1 MMRPGDIRKRLKGEP
16 FAPLRIGLSDSR
28 SVLVRHPDQ
37 VVVADRHLIVGL
49 AKREQSP
56 PLATPRS
63 GDAIARDWIIVNLVQ
78 ITTITRSTRLR
89 SINPSPRRTT

>member
-1 MMRPGDIRKRLKGEP
+1 MRPGDIRKLLKGEP
-16 FAPLRIGLSDSR
+16 FAPLRIGLSDGR

-49 AKREQSP
+49 AEVEQSP

-63 GDAIARDWIIVNLVQ
+63 GDAIARDWIIVNLVL
-78 ITTITRSTRLR
+78 ITTIEPANGSRRKR
-89 SINPSPRRTT
+89 PSSRG